1 MITEI
6 INFVKL
12 DQVMKSK
19 IIISLLCLAVGLT
32 LCARDAGSVI
42 KQFKNE
48 TGAGYVGVPKF
59 AMFLAGMV
67 SDESAARGVKSVQV
81 LDMGDCPSTVQDKF
95 YKEVSDLAYDG
106 YDEYVRVK
114 ENGRNV
120 RILAKGNDEHVKDMV
135 VLCQD
140 SSECVMVRIT
150 GKIKLSE
157 MMEVAEDQ
165 YRDM

>member
-1 MITEI
+1 
-6 INFVKL
+6 
-12 DQVMKSK
+12 MKSK

-42 KQFKNE
+42 KQFRNE

-106 YDEYVRVK
+106 YDEYARVK

>member
-1 MITEI
+1 
-6 INFVKL
+6 
-12 DQVMKSK
+12 MKPE
-19 IIISLLCLAVGLT
+19 
-32 LCARDAGSVI
+32 
-42 KQFKNE
+42 Q
-48 TGAGYVGVPKF
+48 
-59 AMFLAGMV
+59 
-67 SDESAARGVKSVQV
+67 ESAARGVKSVQV

-106 YDEYVRVK
+106 YDEYARVK